1 MACPE
6 MKNISIT
13 QKNPDGTSIPLTF
26 KGCIVSRNNGTSTSK
41 LKSIDKKNVS
51 KKITLKDIK
60 IDNTTNDTVD
70 NEIPTDTLI
79 RVSIKD
85 KDESKDE
92 SKEKFEIPRDY
103 QYDAYVKFKKE
114 IDENNTKFYRY
125 FKYLDSNNGIYDFSL
140 RVTTVKEVY
149 LFIRENDTFYLI
161 GPESVL
167 KEKSEELY
175 KKYKYSFNRNEK
187 KAQFNANENA
197 YIVIYYDENDNWYKL
212 RLATTDEEK
221 TIITNINIP
230 EWKEQHKWQGN
241 TTDVYYLDTKGI
253 VSGATLIGKEYA
265 KMSGLCGYINRITM
279 DSEPFVNGKLLSKG
293 GKYTRKRHMRKMKK
307 SMKNIM
313 V

>member
-41 LKSIDKKNVS
+41 LKSIDKQNVS
-51 KKITLKDIK
+51 KKITLTDIKSK
-60 IDNTTNDTVD
+60 IDNMKDKLD
-70 NEIPTDTLI
+70 NTKPANINI
-79 RVSIKD
+79 GVSIKNN
-85 KDESKDE
+85 DEYK
-92 SKEKFEIPRDY
+92 ITPPRDY
-103 QYDAYVKFKKE
+103 QYDAYVKFKAD
-114 IDENNTKFYRY
+114 IDKNNTKYYRY
-125 FKYLDSNNGIYDFSL
+125 FKYPDNNNGFYDFWL
-140 RVTTVKEVY
+140 RATHVQDVY
-149 LFIRENDTFYLI
+149 LFIREDDTFYLI
-161 GPESVL
+161 GPDNVL

-175 KKYKYSFNRNEK
+175 KKYKYSFDRTEK
-187 KAQFNANENA
+187 GAQFNINSDA

-212 RLATTDEEK
+212 RLATKDEEN
-221 TIITNINIP
+221 TIITNINNP

-253 VSGATLIGKEYA
+253 VSGATLIGKEYK